1 MVSTTIQDRTNE
13 FRTIL
18 TQAQKRNTA
27 TKGGPQRQSLL
38 TDAERHEANGASSNP
53 SKPGRSEFARNA
65 LQIGRGI
72 SATMG
77 KLERLAQRKLIDPSP
92 PCSPLEVATKTPFQ
106 SPNEKQSSTTDL
118 SKSPNSPMSS
128 NKTSLLSTPKS
139 HPCNNLL
146 SPAIPPPPTHAL
158 PIKKA
163 SIIKMLS

>member
-18 TQAQKRNTA
+18 TQAQKRHTA

-38 TDAERHEANGASSNP
+38 TDAERHEANGASTDP

-77 KLERLAQRKLIDPSP
+77 KLERLAQRKSFDPS
-92 PCSPLEVATKTPFQ
+92 
-106 SPNEKQSSTTDL
+106 
-118 SKSPNSPMSS
+118 
-128 NKTSLLSTPKS
+128 SLLRMSQLSVLASRQTES
-139 HPCNNLL
+139 NL
-146 SPAIPPPPTHAL
+146 
-158 PIKKA
+158 
-163 SIIKMLS
+163 